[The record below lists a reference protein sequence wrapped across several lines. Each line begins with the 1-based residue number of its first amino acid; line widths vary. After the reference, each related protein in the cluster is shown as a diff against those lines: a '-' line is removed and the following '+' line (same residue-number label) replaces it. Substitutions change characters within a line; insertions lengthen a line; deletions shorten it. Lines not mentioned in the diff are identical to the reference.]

1 MTNFD
6 KLKAMT
12 IDEFAEW
19 LDKNGEFDNS
29 PWICWWDSHYCQK
42 CESISLKMK
51 IGDTEHISEAS
62 YCEVNNGKCRFFPDR
77 DESPSNKQIIKMWLE
92 TETEKSK

>member
-12 IDEFAEW
+12 VDEFAEW
-19 LDKNGEFDNS
+19 LDKHGEFDNL
-29 PWICWWDSHYCQK
+29 PWSRWWDSHYCK
-42 CESISLKMK
+42 NCESIKLKTK

-62 YCEVNNGKCRFFPDR
+62 YCEVNDKCRFFPDQAEIP
-77 DESPSNKQIIKMWLE
+77 DCKQMVQTWLE
-92 TETEKSK
+92 AEAEKPE